1 MRKGTFGDGSFLSH
15 WDILGRFLFVP
26 LGHSGTDL
34 DKDRV
39 QNVPKGQIRTV
50 PKCPFLKFLKKIHN
64 FYKFSKKIV
73 YNIDRIKNGGIKMS
87 EKKPEFKSGFVT
99 IIGRTNVGKSTLIN
113 LLVGEKVAAIANKV
127 QTTRTAIK
135 GIVNRPNSQIVFTDT
150 PGIHKPKHKLN
161 ETMIETSFTSLNDAD
176 VVLFLIEANSK
187 EIGRGDARILEK
199 IKEAKRKT
207 ILIINK
213 IDLVKK
219 EDLLQLIEIY
229 RNEYPFEAVIPIS
242 ALQEKYKD
250 IILDEIEKH
259 LKEGPAYYDI
269 EEYTDQT
276 LRQLAEETI
285 REKALKLLQDE
296 VPHGIY
302 VEVEK
307 MQTRKN
313 KKGEEM
319 YDIEATIY
327 CIRESHKGIIIGKNG
342 EMLKRIGKLARID
355 MEENFGL
362 KVNLKTWVK
371 VRENWLDNP
380 SIVDKFKL
388 K

>member
-1 MRKGTFGDGSFLSH
+1 M
-15 WDILGRFLFVP
+15 
-26 LGHSGTDL
+26 
-34 DKDRV
+34 
-39 QNVPKGQIRTV
+39 
-50 PKCPFLKFLKKIHN
+50 
-64 FYKFSKKIV
+64 V
-73 YNIDRIKNGGIKMS
+73 YNIDIKNLSEDDASNSAVNKRIKEMEIKMN
-87 EKKPEFKSGFVT
+87 EEFKSGFVT

-135 GIVNRPNSQIVFTDT
+135 GIVNRENSQIIFTDT

-161 ETMIETSFTSLNDAD
+161 ETMVETSFATIPDSDI
-176 VVLFLIEANSK
+176 VLFLIEATS
-187 EIGRGDARILEK
+187 EDIGRGDRIILDK
-199 IKEAKRKT
+199 IKESKRKT

-213 IDLVKK
+213 IDLVKRDKLLNLIDIYSK
-219 EDLLQLIEIY
+219 EYD
-229 RNEYPFEAVIPIS
+229 FTAVIPIS
-242 ALQEKYKD
+242 AYQPKYKE
-250 IILDEIEKH
+250 IILDEIEKN
-259 LKEGPAYYDI
+259 LKSGPAYYDI

-307 MQTRKN
+307 MNLRQN
-313 KKGEEM
+313 KQGEDI

-327 CIRESHKGIIIGKNG
+327 CLRESHKGIIIGKNG
-342 EMLKRIGKLARID
+342 EMLKRIGRAARID
-355 MEENFGL
+355 MEQNFGL

-371 VRENWLDNP
+371 VKNDWLDND
-380 SIVDKFKL
+380 SIVSKFKL

>member
-1 MRKGTFGDGSFLSH
+1 M
-15 WDILGRFLFVP
+15 
-26 LGHSGTDL
+26 
-34 DKDRV
+34 
-39 QNVPKGQIRTV
+39 N
-50 PKCPFLKFLKKIHN
+50 
-64 FYKFSKKIV
+64 
-73 YNIDRIKNGGIKMS
+73 
-87 EKKPEFKSGFVT
+87 EKFKSGFVT

-135 GIVNRPNSQIVFTDT
+135 GIVNRENSQIIFTDT

-161 ETMIETSFTSLNDAD
+161 ETMVETSFATIPDSDI
-176 VVLFLIEANSK
+176 VLFLIEATS
-187 EIGRGDARILEK
+187 EDIGRGDRIILDK
-199 IKEAKRKT
+199 IKESKRKT

-213 IDLVKK
+213 IDLVKRDKLLNLIDIYSK
-219 EDLLQLIEIY
+219 EYD
-229 RNEYPFEAVIPIS
+229 FTAVIPIS
-242 ALQEKYKD
+242 AYQPKYKN
-250 IILDEIEKH
+250 IILDEIEKN
-259 LKEGPAYYDI
+259 LKPGPAYYDI

-307 MQTRKN
+307 MNLRQN
-313 KKGEEM
+313 KQGEDI

-327 CIRESHKGIIIGKNG
+327 CLRESHKGIIIGKNG
-342 EMLKRIGKLARID
+342 EMLKKIGRAARID
-355 MEENFGL
+355 MEQNFGL

-371 VRENWLDNP
+371 VKNDWLDND
-380 SIVDKFKL
+380 SIVSKFKL